1 MKTQLPTWAMRP
13 ATPEDRE
20 LAHRAR
26 SRGTMLVEW
35 PDMKILRA
43 WARDHS
49 WPAPRFGFENA
60 FVAKMLETDEAFT
73 EALTDAGVGLRI
85 PQTEYVLSVEELKV
99 LDALYEERSPDGR
112 PTSWGS
118 LVDALREIRRGVEA
132 GVTVKIEGTDTVLA
146 TWQGFYE
153 WAHGRY
159 HMLEDGY
166 DKWIGD
172 DR

>member
-1 MKTQLPTWAMRP
+1 MAR
-13 ATPEDRE
+13 
-20 LAHRAR
+20 RAQ
-26 SRGTMLVEW
+26 SQGIMLVEW
-35 PDMKILRA
+35 PDTKLLRA
-43 WARDHS
+43 WARDHG

-73 EALTDAGVGLRI
+73 QALSEAGVGLRI
-85 PQTEYVLSVEELKV
+85 PQIEYVLSVEDLKL
-99 LDALYEERSPDGR
+99 LDDLYDARSPSGR
-112 PTSWGS
+112 PSDWGI
-118 LVDALREIRRGVEA
+118 LVEELREIRRAVEA
-132 GVTVKIEGTDTVLA
+132 GIKVKIEGTDTVLT
-146 TWQGFYE
+146 TWQGFYD